1 MIIFSIV
8 SAAAQNP
15 QVTAEE
21 TPERKYGDDIHS

>member
-8 SAAAQNP
+8 SAAQNP